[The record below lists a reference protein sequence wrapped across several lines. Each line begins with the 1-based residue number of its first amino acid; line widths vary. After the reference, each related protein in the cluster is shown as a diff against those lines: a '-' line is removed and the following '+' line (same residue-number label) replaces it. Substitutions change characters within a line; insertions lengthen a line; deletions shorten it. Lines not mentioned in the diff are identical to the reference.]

1 MKSEH
6 IEVAQLVAY
15 LDGELDGELDGAARR
30 EVEVGLA
37 RDSALRAKA
46 RLLAEDAGNL
56 RAAYNEAL
64 SARLPMALL
73 AAVERGFA
81 DLGQIRRRG
90 SAMASRRLAFRSWW
104 RQPAFAASLLAVFAG
119 LASGYFFSQYRVGQE
134 VARLE
139 VAREADRLY
148 LERIVSEALERQVS
162 GQTVD
167 WHNPDSGSHGVVVPV
182 RTYKSEAGQW
192 CREYAADSTLTAGR
206 ETRRAIACRL
216 DDGVW
221 RTRLQLIDES

>member
-6 IEVAQLVAY
+6 VGGAQLVAY
-15 LDGELDGELDGAARR
+15 LDGELDGAARR
-30 EVEVGLA
+30 EVEVALA
-37 RDSALRAKA
+37 KDPALRARA

-64 SARLPMALL
+64 GAPLPERLLL
-73 AAVERGFA
+73 AVERGFA
-81 DLGQIRRRG
+81 GRGQIRRRG
-90 SAMASRRLAFRSWW
+90 SALVLRRLAFRSWW

-134 VARLE
+134 VARLDA
-139 VAREADRLY
+139 VREADRLY

-167 WHNPDSGSHGVVVPV
+167 WHNPNSGSHGVVVPV
-182 RTYKSEAGQW
+182 RTYKSEAGRW
-192 CREYAADSTLTAGR
+192 CREYAADSTFAAGR
-206 ETRRAIACRL
+206 ETRRAIACRR

-221 RTRLQLIDES
+221 RTRLHLIDES